1 MSFNPLDYPML
12 LADPLHLPNHRAW
25 IGHIPF
31 AFALVQM
38 ARPDVLV
45 ELGVY
50 QGSSYC
56 AFCQAVAHLQLPTR
70 CFAIDSWRG
79 DAHTGNVEDRTLE
92 ELRAHHD
99 PLYGGFST
107 LLRTEFDTAL
117 PQFED
122 GSIDVLHIDGL
133 HTYDAVK
140 HDFETWLPK
149 LSDTGVVLLHDT
161 TVRKDDFGVWRLWEE
176 VSKRYPSFEFTHSYG
191 LGVLAVG
198 DNAPPGVLQF
208 IKTARERSA
217 HVQRMFS
224 VLADRIYK
232 ETFLQRLGT
241 FLDATQGYLD
251 NWRRHIGQ
259 HVDDSPIDGQR
270 DPLGAAQRVARD
282 MQSIA
287 AASG

>member
-12 LADPLHLPNHRAW
+12 LADPLHLPNHQAW

-31 AFALVQM
+31 AFALMQM

-56 AFCQAVAHLQLPTR
+56 AFCQAVEHLGLPTR
-70 CFAIDSWRG
+70 CFGIDTWRG
-79 DAHTGNVEDRTLE
+79 DAHTGKVEDRILE

-99 PLYGGFST
+99 PRYRGFST

-161 TVRKDDFGVWRLWEE
+161 TVRRDDFGVWRLWNE
-176 VSKRYPSFEFTHSYG
+176 VSKRYSSFEFTHSYG

-198 DNAPPGVLQF
+198 DKAPPAVLQF
-208 IKTARERSA
+208 IETARERPVY
-217 HVQRMFS
+217 VQRMFS
-224 VLADRIYK
+224 VLADRIYQ
-232 ETFLQRLGT
+232 ETFLRRLAT
-241 FLDATQGYLD
+241 FLDGTQSYLD

-259 HVDDSPIDGQR
+259 TVEDSPIDAQR
-270 DPLGAAQRVARD
+270 DLFGAAQRVSRD
-282 MQSIA
+282 MQAIA
-287 AASG
+287 AASR